1 MEYKCLKC
9 GAEFD
14 VQYQV
19 VCPDCGASGMNDLM
33 PLRKWRR
40 QQKID
45 DAIVQP
51 DARAQPVPAEG

>member
-33 PLRKWRR
+33 PLRKWRK
-40 QQKID
+40 QQKIED
-45 DAIVQP
+45 DIVQP
-51 DARAQPVPAEG
+51 DVTSVPVEGE

>member
-14 VQYQV
+14 VKYKV

-33 PLRKWRR
+33 PLRKWRK
-40 QQKID
+40 QQKIE
-45 DAIVQP
+45 DAVIHP
-51 DARAQPVPAEG
+51 DVIPVPVEGE